1 MLAFECTDAGG
12 AAGEAW
18 RVRLEPDGLRPVPDG
33 ENNAQAASAAVR
45 GPAADLL
52 LLLYGRRIW
61 REPVFDVSGDT
72 ALLDHWFAH
81 AAF

>member
-1 MLAFECTDAGG
+1 M
-12 AAGEAW
+12 
-18 RVRLEPDGLRPVPDG
+18 PDG